1 MFRGSNLVKLLKIIT
16 NPRASGMDHL
26 FFKACTV
33 WVG

>member
-1 MFRGSNLVKLLKIIT
+1 MIT
-16 NPRASGMDHL
+16 NPGTSGMDHL

>member
-1 MFRGSNLVKLLKIIT
+1 
-16 NPRASGMDHL
+16 MDLL

>member
-1 MFRGSNLVKLLKIIT
+1 
-16 NPRASGMDHL
+16 MDHL